1 MDWRDIPS
9 LAALRAFEAMGRL
22 GGFSAAAR
30 ELNVTHAAIAQH
42 VRGLESEFG
51 QELVFRQG
59 PGMALTDAGLRLTV
73 ALSEG
78 FGVIASGVR
87 DLRDDADSRP
97 LQVTL
102 TPSFAENWLMPR
114 LGKFWAA
121 HPDIPVALV
130 PSQEVI
136 DLRRDGFD
144 LGLRFGA
151 GDWPGTE
158 VQMLAPAHFVIVGT
172 PDLVRGVPR
181 DDLQALASLPWMK
194 EAGWREQELWA
205 SEVGLDMSQLDVT
218 EFPINTMVLS
228 AVRAGLGVALQGRA
242 LVENDLAS
250 GALVALHETHNTDL
264 GYHIV
269 TRPGAM
275 TGRVK
280 TFVSWLKSVA

>member
-22 GGFSAAAR
+22 GSFSAAAR

-42 VRGLESEFG
+42 VRGLEAEFG
-51 QELVFRQG
+51 QQLVFRQG
-59 PGMALTDAGLRLTV
+59 SGMALTDTGLRLSLS
-73 ALSEG
+73 LSEG

-87 DLRDDADSRP
+87 DVRDDGENRP

-121 HPDIPVALV
+121 HPDVPVALI
-130 PSQEVI
+130 PSQEVT

-144 LGLRFGA
+144 LGLRFGR
-151 GDWPGTE
+151 GDWPGVE
-158 VQMLAPAHFVIVGT
+158 AQMLAPANFVIVAR
-172 PDLVRGVPR
+172 PDLVKDVVRG
-181 DDLQALASLPWMK
+181 DLRALADLPWIV
-194 EAGWREQELWA
+194 EAGWEEQRLWA
-205 SEVGLDMSQLDVT
+205 KETGLDLSTTDVT

-228 AVRAGLGVALQGRA
+228 GVRAGLGVALQGRA
-242 LVENDLAS
+242 LVENDLAT
-250 GALVALHETHNTDL
+250 GALVALHETPTTGL

-280 TFVSWLKSVA
+280 TFVTWLKSVA